1 MLERGAVPEARC
13 VDCGHQWQSKL
24 SMDGPRRCRAC
35 TKKLK
40 LASRE
45 LNLGPRG
52 IREPAATYGSTLE
65 RVGIRELKANPG
77 ELLTILEET
86 PDMEIIITRYGKA
99 AAKLIS
105 MIGKPGQVPWAHR
118 GTLRG
123 SWSHMPDLTDQD
135 FADAKGIWEPKLD
148 A

>member
-1 MLERGAVPEARC
+1 MPEARC
-13 VDCGHQWQSKL
+13 IDCGHRWQSKV
-24 SMDGPRRCRAC
+24 STEGPRRCRAC
-35 TKKLK
+35 TKKSK
-40 LASRE
+40 LSSRG
-45 LNLGPRG
+45 LVAGSSPGSRG
-52 IREPAATYGSTLE
+52 IREPAAAYGATLE
-65 RVGIRELKANPG
+65 YVGVRELKANPG
-77 ELLTILEET
+77 ELLTLLEER

-105 MIGKPGQVPWAHR
+105 MIGKPGQVPWDHR
-118 GTLRG
+118 ASLRG

>member
-1 MLERGAVPEARC
+1 MPKAKC
-13 VDCGHQWQSKL
+13 VDCGHQWQSKG
-24 SMDGPRRCRAC
+24 SIEGPRRCLAC
-35 TKKLK
+35 AKKAK
-40 LASRE
+40 QASRE
-45 LNLGPRG
+45 SIVGAGPASGG
-52 IREPAATYGSTLE
+52 IREPAAVYGAALE
-65 RVGIRELKANPG
+65 HVGVRELKANPG
-77 ELLTILEET
+77 ELLTLLEET

-105 MIGKPGQVPWAHR
+105 MIGKSGQVPWGHR
-118 GTLRG
+118 ASLRG